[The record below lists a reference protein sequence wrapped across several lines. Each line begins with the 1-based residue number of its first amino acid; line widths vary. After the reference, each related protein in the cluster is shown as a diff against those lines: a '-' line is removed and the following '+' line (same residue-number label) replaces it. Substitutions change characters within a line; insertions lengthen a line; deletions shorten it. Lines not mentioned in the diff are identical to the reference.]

1 MHHRYCFFA
10 ADVQAVGAPGNVV
23 VLGLASQ
30 TLVHFG
36 ELLMHCMRLKN
47 LVEVPLAHLVVDGLH
62 HLAFEEEKTPLVR
75 SEVRWQSQLSMR
87 KQMGG
92 RWVGDVMS
100 LVGKEIGIGCGGR
113 DLGGMKHR

>member
-1 MHHRYCFFA
+1 MCHRCCFSA
-10 ADVQAVGAPGNVV
+10 AGVQAVGAPGNVV
-23 VLGLASQ
+23 VLGQ

-47 LVEVPLAHLVVDGLH
+47 LVGVPLAHLVVDDLH

-75 SEVRWQSQLSMR
+75 SEVRWQSQLSTRM
-87 KQMGG
+87 QMGG